1 MHSEVNKMGDFKLKK
16 HRVKEAAFLEN
27 TEVEKK
33 NNIEV
38 GVEGS
43 ILIPKDS
50 DANKNVVVQLKFH
63 FGKKEER
70 LFLYLETISVF
81 EPENIADV
89 ITESMVHEK
98 CLPIALS
105 QLRKTV
111 KMVTES
117 YGMPPLDLPPF
128 KEENL

>member
-1 MHSEVNKMGDFKLKK
+1 MGDFRLKK
-16 HRVKEAAFLEN
+16 HRVKEATFLEKA
-27 TEVEKK
+27 EVKKK

-50 DANKNVVVQLKFH
+50 DSNKNVTVQLKFH

-81 EPENIADV
+81 EPENVADE
-89 ITESMVHEK
+89 ITENMVHET

-128 KEENL
+128 EGENL

>member
-1 MHSEVNKMGDFKLKK
+1 MGDFKLKK

-50 DANKNVVVQLKFH
+50 DSNSNVVVQLKFH

-70 LFLYLETISVF
+70 LFLFLETISVF
-81 EPENIADV
+81 EPENIVDV
-89 ITESMVHEK
+89 ITEKMVREK

-128 KEENL
+128 EEENL

>member
-1 MHSEVNKMGDFKLKK
+1 MGDFKLKK
-16 HRVKEAAFLEN
+16 HRVREATFLEN
-27 TEVEKK
+27 TEIEKK

-50 DANKNVVVQLKFH
+50 DSNKNVVVQLKFH

-81 EPENIADV
+81 KPENIADV
-89 ITESMVHEK
+89 ITENIVHEN

-105 QLRKTV
+105 QLKKKK

-128 KEENL
+128 EGENL